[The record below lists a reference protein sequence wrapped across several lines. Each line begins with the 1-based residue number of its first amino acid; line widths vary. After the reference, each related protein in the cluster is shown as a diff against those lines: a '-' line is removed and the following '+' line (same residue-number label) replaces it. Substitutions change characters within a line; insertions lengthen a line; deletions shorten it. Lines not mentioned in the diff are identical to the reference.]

1 MTFGT
6 PQALWLFLLVPVY
19 VWMHY
24 KSFSDMGPVQRRI
37 SLALRLLLLTAVIF
51 SLADTRLIRHSD
63 KLSVFFLWD
72 GSHSMGEGSD
82 SKIADFIHK
91 TVANSKPKTDSAGVI
106 AFGRD
111 ALVEDAL
118 GSDLTKIEG
127 FQSDLKPDFTDISRA
142 INLAIAS
149 APQDSATR
157 IVLLSDGNENLGD
170 AITSARIAANKGVEI
185 ATVPLGEPTKGE
197 VNAGRIILP
206 RRVQENEMFDVRA
219 VIDSQAETDATV
231 EIYENDKLIG
241 SQGVH
246 LAVGKNVFS
255 FPRKQTE
262 GGFYSYRVQVIAKG
276 DTESANN
283 TATDYTIVQG
293 APRVCFVTGDKM
305 EAPSLV
311 NALKKE
317 GIQSEFR
324 DISGLPTS
332 LIDLAQ
338 YDVVYFS
345 DVGAELLMP
354 ETMKAYQ
361 SFVRD
366 LGGGFVMLGGQ
377 NSFGPGGYFKTPIED
392 MLPVSMDL
400 SQKNYMPSIAIVVV
414 LDKSGSMAET
424 ESGGVEKVEIAKS
437 ACSLVVDLLER
448 YDEFGVVG
456 FDSYGQWV
464 VPLEK
469 VTSPEDIKAQIGT
482 MRAGGGTD
490 MYPPM
495 LEAYNALQGADTKI
509 KHMIVLSDGM
519 TAPGAFDGLV
529 AEMNNAGI
537 TISTIAIG
545 SDANV
550 DLMEKLA
557 QDGGGNYYFC
567 NDINA
572 VPQIFTKETFLAANR
587 AIVEEPFQAMENQ
600 NSPVTEDIDWKNSP
614 GLLGYV
620 ATTIKPMATEALV
633 THKNDPLLAHWQ
645 YGLGRSMA
653 FTSDAK
659 SHWAAGWLM
668 WPGYEQFWTKATR
681 WLVGGALQ
689 GNLLPNI
696 YLKAGK
702 AHISVDAIDS
712 KGEMITDAILKARVV
727 MPDLSVSEVDLFQ
740 VAPGRYEA
748 ALDATQIGSY
758 LVSIFQQDNE
768 GLTVDQ
774 VSSGFSVSYPPEYEK
789 AGPDLF
795 LLSQLASVTG
805 GELGIA
811 PENVFKHTNQP
822 IARYIDLWYYLL
834 LFAICL
840 LPFDIAVRRL
850 SLTGESLAY
859 VKQRILNTF
868 TAASEARERARSE
881 RTHIDQLKKVKDS
894 YRLDSKRHEVT
905 ADDLDRKETLERL
918 RSRTGSVDSK
928 SKTELGGQESISSG
942 SSRTSKPPAASGG
955 DEVGQSSM
963 DRLKRAK
970 KRVWSE
976 EHPDDKKPDE

>member
-1 MTFGT
+1 MIFGT
-6 PQALWLFLLVPVY
+6 PQALWFFLLVPLFVL
-19 VWMHY
+19 MHY
-24 KSFSDMGPVQRRI
+24 RSFSDMGPVQRRI
-37 SLALRLLLLTAVIF
+37 SLALRLLILVAVIF
-51 SLADTRLIRHSD
+51 SLADTRLIRRSD
-63 KLSVFFLWD
+63 KLAVFFLWD
-72 GSHSMGEGSD
+72 GSHSMGEGSNG
-82 SKIADFIHK
+82 SIADYIHNAI
-91 TVANSKPKTDSAGVI
+91 TSAKPKTDSAGVI

-111 ALVEDAL
+111 AFVEDAL
-118 GSDLTKIEG
+118 GSDLSKIEG
-127 FQSDLKPDFTDISRA
+127 IQSDLQPDFTDISKA
-142 INLAIAS
+142 LNLAIAG
-149 APQDSATR
+149 APQDAATR

-170 AITSARIAANKGVEI
+170 ALTSARIAANKGVEI
-185 ATVPLGEPTKGE
+185 ATVPFGEPTSGE

-219 VIDSQAETDATV
+219 VIEAEKETDAVV
-231 EIYENDKLIG
+231 EVYENDKLIG

-246 LAVGKNVFS
+246 LTPGKNVFT

-276 DTESANN
+276 DTEAANN

-293 APRVCFVTGDKM
+293 APRVCFVSGDKM

-317 GIQSEFR
+317 GIQAEFR
-324 DISGLPTS
+324 DLSGLPTS
-332 LIDLAQ
+332 LIDLAP
-338 YDVVYFS
+338 YDVIYFS

-366 LGGGFVMLGGQ
+366 LGGGFVMLGGE

-400 SQKNYMPSIAIVVV
+400 SQKNYMPSIAIAVI
-414 LDKSGSMAET
+414 LDKSGSMGEM
-424 ESGGVEKVEIAKS
+424 EGGGTQKVDIAKA
-437 ACSLVVDLLER
+437 ACSLIVDLLEQ

-456 FDSYGQWV
+456 FDSLGQWV

-469 VTSPEDIKAQIGT
+469 VTDREGIQQMIGT

-495 LEAYNALQGADTKI
+495 SVAFNALLGAETKI
-509 KHMIVLSDGM
+509 KHMIVLSDGI
-519 TAPGAFDGLV
+519 TAPGAFDELV
-529 AEMNNAGI
+529 AQMNSAGV
-537 TISTIAIG
+537 TLSTIAVG
-545 SDANV
+545 TDANV
-550 DLMEKLA
+550 PLMQRLA
-557 QDGGGNYYFC
+557 QNGGGNYYFC

-600 NSPVTEDIDWKNSP
+600 TSPVTETIDWSSSP

-659 SHWAAGWLM
+659 AHWAAGWLM
-668 WPGYEQFWTKATR
+668 WPGYEQMWTKATR

-696 YLKAGK
+696 YLKSGK
-702 AHISVDAIDS
+702 AHISVDAID
-712 KGEMITDAILKARVV
+712 KNGAMITDAILKARVV
-727 MPDLSVSEVDLFQ
+727 LPDMNVKEIDLFQ

-748 ALDATQIGSY
+748 SIDSTQIGSY
-758 LVSIFQQDNE
+758 LVSIFQSAAADE

-789 AGPDLF
+789 TGPDLF
-795 LLSQLASVTG
+795 LLSQVATVTG
-805 GELGIA
+805 GELGI
-811 PENVFKHTNQP
+811 PPQNVFSHTNQP
-822 IARYIDLWYYLL
+822 IKRYVDLWYYLL
-834 LFAICL
+834 ILAICL
-840 LPFDIAVRRL
+840 LPIDIAVRRL

-859 VKQRILNTF
+859 VRQRIGSVF
-868 TAASEARERARSE
+868 TDAALARERAKSE
-881 RTHIDQLKKVKDS
+881 RTHIDQLKKIKDR
-894 YRLDSKRHEVT
+894 YRLDSKRQEVT
-905 ADDLDRKETLERL
+905 TDDLDRRETLKRL
-918 RSRTGSVDSK
+918 RSTKGRISSE
-928 SKTELGGQESISSG
+928 SEAPHIESISDTKP
-942 SSRTSKPPAASGG
+942 RPPVEDTSQ
-955 DEVGQSSM
+955 QSSL

-970 KRVWSE
+970 KRVW
-976 EHPDDKKPDE
+976 DDGKPKDSDRKP